1 MQVDTGRKWQ
11 VLDAFVF
18 VLYIILC
25 MANEPI
31 KKAKAVASLDTSN
44 VPRTMLGFDPNGGN
58 KGCCVKASESIEVEV
73 GEIIAVLAG
82 EVVHEDDVGSLV
94 LKEKTKMNL

>member
-1 MQVDTGRKWQ
+1 M
-11 VLDAFVF
+11 LDAFVF
-18 VLYIILC
+18 VLYIILLC

-58 KGCCVKASESIEVEV
+58 RGCCVKASESIEVEV

-94 LKEKTKMNL
+94 LKEKTKLNL